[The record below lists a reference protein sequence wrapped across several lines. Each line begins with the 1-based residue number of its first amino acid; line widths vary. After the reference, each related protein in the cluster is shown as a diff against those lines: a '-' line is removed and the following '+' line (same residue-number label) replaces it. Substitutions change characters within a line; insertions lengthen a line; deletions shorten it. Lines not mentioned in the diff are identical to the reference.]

1 MGEKITR
8 HPKSADVRRAN
19 SLKEALR
26 SGSPPVLQL
35 SQPSPGP
42 TQEPASRSWIKD
54 SLEFQKA
61 YLEQLVEGIPEAIII
76 IESPHQITRINSEFT
91 RMFGF
96 TPEEA
101 VGQRIDALI
110 VPPEYRAET
119 RWIGETLQKGQMIR
133 LETKRR
139 RKDGTLVD
147 VCISGAPVIVDGTQV
162 GVYVLYRDISEQK
175 RAEALSSALYR
186 NAVAMSKPAHSSSR
200 RLRSGSRKRPCA
212 RRDSRSCCRSFIRSW
227 AS

>member
-19 SLKEALR
+19 LLKEALR
-26 SGSPPVLQL
+26 SGSPPVLRH

-54 SLEFQKA
+54 SLEVQKA
-61 YLEQLVEGIPEAIII
+61 YLEQLVEGIPEAISI
-76 IESPHQITRINSEFT
+76 IESPYQITRINTEFT

-110 VPPEYRAET
+110 VPPERHAET
-119 RWIGETLQKGQMIR
+119 RWIGETLQKGQKIR

-139 RKDGTLVD
+139 RKDGTLVGRVYLRGAGD
-147 VCISGAPVIVDGTQV
+147 RGRNSGRR
-162 GVYVLYRDISEQK
+162 LC
-175 RAEALSSALYR
+175 ALSRHLGTKARGGIELCALSNR
-186 NAVAMSKPAHSSSR
+186 GKNQFGGRFAAV
-200 RLRSGSRKRPCA
+200 LRCHA
-212 RRDSRSCCRSFIRSW
+212 
-227 AS
+227 

>member
-19 SLKEALR
+19 LLKEALR
-26 SGSPPVLQL
+26 SGSPPVLRH

-42 TQEPASRSWIKD
+42 TQEPASRSWSKD
-54 SLEFQKA
+54 SLEVQKA
-61 YLEQLVEGIPEAIII
+61 YLEQLVEGIPEAISI
-76 IESPHQITRINSEFT
+76 IESPYQMTRINSEFT
-91 RMFGF
+91 RVFGF

-110 VPPEYRAET
+110 VPPERHAET
-119 RWIGETLQKGQMIR
+119 RWIGETLQKGQKIR

-147 VCISGAPVIVDGTQV
+147 VCISGAPVIVGGTQV

-186 NAVAMSKPAHSSSR
+186 IAERTSSAED
-200 RLRSGSRKRPCA
+200 LQQ
-212 RRDSRSCCRSFIRSW
+212 F
-227 AS
+227 